1 MSSPNTGYSLKLH
14 YHIRWW
20 SPSSSLD
27 WQAFASREEAET
39 VAKELVRENE
49 TYTID
54 TASVGCKRCLEAAE
68 QAVRRDAAYNGKRTK
83 THRTA

>member
-49 TYTID
+49 T
-54 TASVGCKRCLEAAE
+54 
-68 QAVRRDAAYNGKRTK
+68 
-83 THRTA
+83 